1 MTSRDIAVAATT
13 AAGMYVLAQQIPI
26 GPSMSAVGTEF
37 EIDQLP
43 ELPENWPF
51 TIKDAQILF
60 AGPNAEEQKE
70 DIEVEIVDGKL
81 PNETINPVALAE
93 LSNIGCE
100 DRRGSMI

>member
-13 AAGMYVLAQQIPI
+13 AAGMYVLAQIPI

-81 PNETINPVALAE
+81 PNETINPVASAE
-93 LSNIGCE
+93 LSILDMKTEEGV
-100 DRRGSMI
+100 